1 MWNPVQNTLF
11 GFGVCTWY
19 DCVSYNGH
27 MTSNNNAI
35 WGERKMNICTLMFS
49 GVTLSIV
56 ALLNWRLKTSL
67 GIVIS
72 LPLLTY
78 GALCSRNFQNVKLR
92 LDFHEIWSFYCHS
105 DFTWNQIL
113 ANSKSPKMSFLAFLN
128 RDSELWNLANLAL
141 ENCSNLLKSKFR
153 TSKIVKNDIFGPFE
167 FAKIWFHAK
176 SGA

>member
-92 LDFHEIWSFYCHS
+92 LDFHEIWSFYRHS
-105 DFTWNQIL
+105 DFTWNSIL
-113 ANSKSPKMSFLAFLN
+113 ANSKGPKMLFLAILKVLN
-128 RDSELWNLANLAL
+128 FDFGKFEKPSCA
-141 ENCSNLLKSKFR
+141 KFTKYSKFR
-153 TSKIVKNDIFGPFE
+153 MSKIAKNDIFRPFD
-167 FAKIWFHAK
+167 FAKTSFHVK
-176 SGA
+176 SEWR